1 MLWQKGLRFAL
12 LSVALVGCTL
22 GEQRHPSTPA
32 PTSTM
37 APLVE
42 ATPPSLAS
50 PETDSPPDFP
60 VLETS
65 TGPYPNAVS
74 LLDGVCFEY
83 LYTLNG
89 QTWVW
94 STPGELAAFYDQA
107 DASNLCPEPVERAA
121 FDFGGNVLAGAVNVS
136 TGCDAAHRVVDL
148 IQDDGT
154 RTQVLFLQLQV
165 EGECPYELV
174 QPFLV
179 AIPRPP
185 AGYVLRVVVT
195 PS

>member
-1 MLWQKGLRFAL
+1 MLWQKSLRLAL
-12 LSVALVGCTL
+12 LSVALAGCTL

-37 APLVE
+37 APLAEE
-42 ATPPSLAS
+42 ASPALPS
-50 PETDSPPDFP
+50 PETNALPEFP
-60 VLETS
+60 VLETT
-65 TGPYPNAVS
+65 TGQYTNAVS
-74 LLDGVCFEY
+74 LLDGLCFDY
-83 LYTLNG
+83 LLTLNG

-107 DASNLCPEPVERAA
+107 DASKLCPDPVERAA
-121 FDFGGNVLAGAVNVS
+121 FDFGDNVLAGAISVT
-136 TGCDAAHRVVDL
+136 TGCDAAHRAVDL
-148 IQDDGT
+148 IQDDGA
-154 RTQVLFLQLQV
+154 RTQILLLEFHV

-179 AIPRPP
+179 AVPRPP
-185 AGYVLRVVVT
+185 EGYVLRVVVT